1 MAERLSIGGVE
12 LDILRRGAGRPILL
26 LHGFEP
32 VSPRAPFLD
41 ALSDHAE
48 VIAPSHPG
56 FGRSPRPEDFDTVYD
71 LVRLY
76 LDVLDGLPYDAV
88 TLLGL
93 SFGGWLAAELATVC
107 SHRID
112 TLVLVDAVGIKI
124 SGPETPD
131 ILDVFNTSPAEVH
144 RRSWHAPDQW
154 APDFDAMSDEELIA
168 HHRNRESLCLYA
180 WRPYMYNPRLRRWLR
195 RITVPTLVLWGAS
208 DRIVTPA
215 YGRAYADLIPGAHFE
230 TIARAGHRPEIEQP
244 EAFVERI
251 VAFLKE

>member
-1 MAERLSIGGVE
+1 MAE
-12 LDILRRGAGRPILL
+12 LDILRRGAGRPLLL

-32 VSPRAPFLD
+32 VSPRAAFLD
-41 ALSDHAE
+41 ALSDHTE

-56 FGRSPRPEDFDTVYD
+56 FGLSPRAEYDTVGD
-71 LVRLY
+71 LVRVY
-76 LDVLDGLPYDAV
+76 LELLDGLPCEAV
-88 TLLGL
+88 TVLGL
-93 SFGGWLAAELATVC
+93 SFGGWLAAEIATLC
-107 SHRID
+107 HHRID
-112 TLVLVDAVGIKI
+112 KLILVDAVGIKV

-144 RRSWHAPDQW
+144 RRSWHDPATW
-154 APDFDAMSDEELIA
+154 TPDFDAMSDEELVA

-180 WRPYMYNPRLRRWLR
+180 WRPYMYNPSLRRWLR
-195 RITVPTLVLWGAS
+195 RITVPTLVLWGES

-215 YGRAYADLIPGAHFE
+215 YGRAYADLIPGARFE
-230 TIARAGHRPEIEQP
+230 TIERAGHRPEMEQP

>member
-1 MAERLSIGGVE
+1 MAE
-12 LDILRRGAGRPILL
+12 LDILRRGSGRPLLL

-56 FGRSPRPEDFDTVYD
+56 FGRSPRGDFDTVDD
-71 LVRLY
+71 LVRVY
-76 LDVLDGLPYDAV
+76 LELLDGLPYDVV
-88 TLLGL
+88 TILGL
-93 SFGGWLAAELATVC
+93 SFGGWLAAEISTLC
-107 SHRID
+107 RHRID
-112 TLVLVDAVGIKI
+112 KLVLVDPVGIKV
-124 SGPETPD
+124 SGPETSD

-144 RRSWHAPDQW
+144 RRSWHDPVTW
-154 APDFDAMSDEELIA
+154 AQDFDAMSDEELVA

-180 WRPYMYNPRLRRWLR
+180 WRPYMYNPSLRRWLR

-215 YGRAYADLIPGAHFE
+215 YGRAYADLIPGARFE
-230 TIARAGHRPEIEQP
+230 TIDRAGHRPEIEQP
-244 EAFVERI
+244 EAFVERV